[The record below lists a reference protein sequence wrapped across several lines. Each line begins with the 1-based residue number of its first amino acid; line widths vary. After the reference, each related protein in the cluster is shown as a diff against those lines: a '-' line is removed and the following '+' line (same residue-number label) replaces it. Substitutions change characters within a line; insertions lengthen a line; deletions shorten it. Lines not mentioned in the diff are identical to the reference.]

1 MSETTSLLQAVAAVR
16 ALGIVVIKTGR
27 NTGINSDYATYA
39 DVWDALKNPLADN
52 QLSIGFLPGVV
63 RHVETAQGQNSAW
76 IQALTMV
83 VSHDDKTHEVAF
95 ECLFPEG
102 NRGVNLTQRQGMA
115 HTYAKR
121 YALVDYFHLIT
132 GDDDDAQRLGQPT
145 RESEAPRPDKTAHW
159 QQFCHVP
166 LFDVG
171 TAETAGTWSMLADP
185 SDDAGQRV
193 LGDLQ
198 PGALAKL
205 WCRFPDNVGINAW
218 RAELV
223 GDRAKARNILKWEE
237 CVTGFKTLNLPAN
250 FTECSG
256 EQLSNL
262 ALALNPNPARK

>member
-1 MSETTSLLQAVAAVR
+1 MSEQTPLLHAVAAVR
-16 ALGIVVIKTGR
+16 ALGIVVIKTAR
-27 NTGINSDYATYA
+27 NTGINSDYASYA
-39 DVWDALKNPLADN
+39 DVWAALKAPLAEH
-52 QLSIGFLPGVV
+52 QLSVGFLPGNV
-63 RHVETAQGQNSAW
+63 RRDEAW
-76 IQALTMV
+76 IQTLTLV
-83 VSHDDKTHEVAF
+83 VSHGAETHEVGF

-121 YALVDYFHLIT
+121 YALIDYFHLIT
-132 GDDDDAQRLGQPT
+132 GDDDDAQRLGQPS
-145 RESEAPRPDKTAHW
+145 RESEAPRPDKSAHW

-166 LFDVG
+166 VFDVG
-171 TAETAGTWSMLADP
+171 TAETAGAWSMLADP
-185 SDDAGQRV
+185 SDEAGERI

-198 PGALAKL
+198 GGAMAKL
-205 WCRFPDNVGINAW
+205 WCRFPDNAGINAW

-256 EQLSNL
+256 EHLANL
-262 ALALNPNPARK
+262 ALALATNTAPRK

>member
-1 MSETTSLLQAVAAVR
+1 MSEQNSLLQAVAAVR
-16 ALGIVVIKTGR
+16 ALGIVVVKTAR
-27 NTGINSDYATYA
+27 NTGINSDYASYA
-39 DVWDALKNPLADN
+39 DVWAALKGPLAEN
-52 QLSIGFLPGVV
+52 KLSIGFLPGNV
-63 RHVETAQGQNSAW
+63 RNTDTAW

-83 VSHDDKTHEVAF
+83 VTHGDKTHEVAF

-132 GDDDDAQRLGQPT
+132 GDDDDAQRLGQPA

-166 LFDVG
+166 LFEVG

-185 SDDAGQRV
+185 SDEAGERV

-198 PGALAKL
+198 PGAMAKL

-237 CVTGFKTLNLPAN
+237 CVSGFKTLNLPAN
-250 FTECSG
+250 FTECTG

-262 ALALNPNPARK
+262 ALALNPNPAPRK